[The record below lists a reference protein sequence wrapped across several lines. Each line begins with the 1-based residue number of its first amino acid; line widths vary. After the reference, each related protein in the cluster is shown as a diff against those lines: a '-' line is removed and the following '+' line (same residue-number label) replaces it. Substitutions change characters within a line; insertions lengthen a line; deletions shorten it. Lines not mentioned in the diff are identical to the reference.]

1 MRQQS
6 VACRLLERNEL
17 LERGKQA
24 LCGAF
29 LSILAL
35 IVAAIL
41 AVLSLPPSRM
51 LSPERDRRP
60 LGPHDVLVTRVTDEP
75 ERAAPESNFAI
86 SGPAFSLAYA
96 PNVPREV
103 ETVRDS
109 KAGIEVASSKHV
121 HIKRTFVAASLVRHG
136 KRSHAVLAHAG
147 AHHRRATVAV
157 GKHDRRR
164 IDAKLGGDPAH
175 TVGQLGPLPIPDKQT
190 RGRS

>member
-17 LERGKQA
+17 LERGKRA

-41 AVLSLPPSRM
+41 AVLSLPPSRA
-51 LSPERDRRP
+51 LSPERDLRP
-60 LGPHDVLVTRVTDEP
+60 LEPRAVPVTLAADQP
-75 ERAAPESNFAI
+75 ERVALEPTFPI
-86 SGPAFSLAYA
+86 SGPGSSLAYVPA
-96 PNVPREV
+96 IPREI

-109 KAGIEVASSKHV
+109 KAGIEVTSSKHV
-121 HIKRTFVAASLVRHG
+121 HIQRTSVAPSLARHG
-136 KRSHAVLAHAG
+136 KRSHTVLAHAG
-147 AHHRRATVAV
+147 AHHRKAAIAV
-157 GKHDRRR
+157 VKHDRRR

-175 TVGQLGPLPIPDKQT
+175 TMGQLGPLPIPDKQT